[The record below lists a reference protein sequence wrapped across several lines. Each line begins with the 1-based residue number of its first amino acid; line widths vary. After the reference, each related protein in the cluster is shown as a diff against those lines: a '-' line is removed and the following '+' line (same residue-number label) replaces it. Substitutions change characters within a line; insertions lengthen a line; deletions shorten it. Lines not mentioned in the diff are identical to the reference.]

1 MHTVLQEF
9 WPCLTGLK
17 WLHSCSAGLEH
28 LLFPELVNSS
38 VTLTN
43 AKGVYS
49 HSLAE
54 YVAAVLYM
62 QRHHEILVSSAD
74 ETSDICLAALGVDGP
89 MASAACSAFMCSPAH
104 AQLLPKLPHHAQS
117 FTVSLLPGMP

>member
-1 MHTVLQEF
+1 VWASLLASGNTFRCDTHIQCSMATASCCDLNSADHLLWPTWQHARGTAASLSVTKGCSSCGDGWCLLSTVLQEF
-9 WPCLTGLK
+9 WPRLTNLK

-54 YVAAVLYM
+54 
-62 QRHHEILVSSAD
+62 
-74 ETSDICLAALGVDGP
+74 
-89 MASAACSAFMCSPAH
+89 
-104 AQLLPKLPHHAQS
+104 
-117 FTVSLLPGMP
+117 